1 MFNLPEATEIRKNIF
16 KNKIYN
22 KYKKELSG
30 NKKEKFDSEISKI
43 IITNEISEKTI
54 KIPKTEEISSIFIIK
69 IDLKTRDYTES
80 NIVLITRLF
89 GQNILYIL
97 NYKDQYK
104 LAIFKDK
111 LITSQWK
118 KEEEIDLRLQGLNLS
133 SIWDNLVIQVGDIE
147 VEEGKTLEEQIEID
161 ERKEKL
167 ESEIQK
173 LNNKKRKEKQINKKF
188 EIRDQILKLKEELEE
203 LRGDKNGKNE
213 FWIKRYKGGE
223 YKKDWRNFSFM
234 YYRD

>member
-16 KNKIYN
+16 KNKIYK
-22 KYKKELSG
+22 KYKEELSG
-30 NKKEKFDSEISKI
+30 KKKEKFDSEISKI

-69 IDLKTRDYTES
+69 IDLKTKEYTDS
-80 NIVLITRLF
+80 NIVFITRLF

-118 KEEEIDLRLQGLNLS
+118 KEEEIDLKLQGLNLS
-133 SIWDNLVIQVGDIE
+133 SIWDNLVIQVGDIK

-161 ERKEKL
+161 ERREKL
-167 ESEIQK
+167 EKLILKTKKKMAREIQA
-173 LNNKKRKEKQINKKF
+173 KKKYELFKELKKY
-188 EIRDQILKLKEELEE
+188 KEELE
-203 LRGDKNGKNE
+203 KYNG
-213 FWIKRYKGGE
+213 
-223 YKKDWRNFSFM
+223 
-234 YYRD
+234 

>member
-22 KYKKELSG
+22 KYKEELSG
-30 NKKEKFDSEISKI
+30 NKKEKFDREISKI

-133 SIWDNLVIQVGDIE
+133 SIWDNLVIQVGDIK

-161 ERKEKL
+161 ERREKL
-167 ESEIQK
+167 EKLILKTKKKMAREIQA
-173 LNNKKRKEKQINKKF
+173 KKKHELFKELKKY
-188 EIRDQILKLKEELEE
+188 KEELE
-203 LRGDKNGKNE
+203 KYNG
-213 FWIKRYKGGE
+213 
-223 YKKDWRNFSFM
+223 
-234 YYRD
+234 

>member
-22 KYKKELSG
+22 KYKEELSG
-30 NKKEKFDSEISKI
+30 NKKEKFDKEISKI

-54 KIPKTEEISSIFIIK
+54 KIPKTEEISSIFIIE

-147 VEEGKTLEEQIEID
+147 VGEGKTLEEQIEID

-167 ESEIQK
+167 EKLITKTKKKMAREIQA
-173 LNNKKRKEKQINKKF
+173 KKKHELFKELKKY
-188 EIRDQILKLKEELEE
+188 KEELE
-203 LRGDKNGKNE
+203 KYNG
-213 FWIKRYKGGE
+213 
-223 YKKDWRNFSFM
+223 
-234 YYRD
+234 

>member
-16 KNKIYN
+16 KNKIYS
-22 KYKKELSG
+22 KYKEELSG
-30 NKKEKFDSEISKI
+30 NKKEKFDREISKI

-54 KIPKTEEISSIFIIK
+54 KIPKTEEISSIFIIE

-118 KEEEIDLRLQGLNLS
+118 KEEEINLRLQGLNLS
-133 SIWDNLVIQVGDIE
+133 SIWDNLVIQVGDIK

-161 ERKEKL
+161 ERREKL
-167 ESEIQK
+167 EKLILKTKKKMAREIQA
-173 LNNKKRKEKQINKKF
+173 KKKHELFKELKKY
-188 EIRDQILKLKEELEE
+188 KEELE
-203 LRGDKNGKNE
+203 KYNG
-213 FWIKRYKGGE
+213 
-223 YKKDWRNFSFM
+223 
-234 YYRD
+234 

>member
-16 KNKIYN
+16 KNKIYS
-22 KYKKELSG
+22 KYKEELSG
-30 NKKEKFDSEISKI
+30 NKKEKFDREISKI

-54 KIPKTEEISSIFIIK
+54 KIPKTEEISSIFLIG

-133 SIWDNLVIQVGDIE
+133 SIWDNLIIQVGDIE

-161 ERKEKL
+161 ERREKL
-167 ESEIQK
+167 EKLIIKTKKKMAREIQA
-173 LNNKKRKEKQINKKF
+173 KKKHELFKELKKY
-188 EIRDQILKLKEELEE
+188 KEELE
-203 LRGDKNGKNE
+203 KYNG
-213 FWIKRYKGGE
+213 
-223 YKKDWRNFSFM
+223 
-234 YYRD
+234 

>member
-161 ERKEKL
+161 ERREKL
-167 ESEIQK
+167 EKLITKTKKKMAREIQA
-173 LNNKKRKEKQINKKF
+173 KKKHQLFKELKKY
-188 EIRDQILKLKEELEE
+188 KEELE
-203 LRGDKNGKNE
+203 KYNG
-213 FWIKRYKGGE
+213 
-223 YKKDWRNFSFM
+223 
-234 YYRD
+234 

>member
-16 KNKIYN
+16 KNKIYS
-22 KYKKELSG
+22 KYKEELSG
-30 NKKEKFDSEISKI
+30 NKKEKFDREISKI

-161 ERKEKL
+161 ERREKL
-167 ESEIQK
+167 EKLIIKTKKKMAREIQA
-173 LNNKKRKEKQINKKF
+173 KKKHELFKELKKY
-188 EIRDQILKLKEELEE
+188 KEELE
-203 LRGDKNGKNE
+203 KYNG
-213 FWIKRYKGGE
+213 
-223 YKKDWRNFSFM
+223 
-234 YYRD
+234 

>member
-16 KNKIYN
+16 KNKIYS
-22 KYKKELSG
+22 KYKEELSG
-30 NKKEKFDSEISKI
+30 NQKEKFDREISKI

-54 KIPKTEEISSIFIIK
+54 KIPKTEEISSIFIIE

-133 SIWDNLVIQVGDIE
+133 SIWDNLVIQVGDIK

-161 ERKEKL
+161 ERREKL
-167 ESEIQK
+167 EKLILKTKKKMAREIQA
-173 LNNKKRKEKQINKKF
+173 KKKHELFKELKKY
-188 EIRDQILKLKEELEE
+188 KEELE
-203 LRGDKNGKNE
+203 KYNG
-213 FWIKRYKGGE
+213 
-223 YKKDWRNFSFM
+223 
-234 YYRD
+234 

>member
-22 KYKKELSG
+22 KYKEELSG
-30 NKKEKFDSEISKI
+30 NKKEKFDREISKI

-54 KIPKTEEISSIFIIK
+54 KIPKTEEISSIFIIE

-111 LITSQWK
+111 LITSQWQ

-133 SIWDNLVIQVGDIE
+133 SIWDNLVIQVGDIK

-167 ESEIQK
+167 EKLITKTKKKMAREIQA
-173 LNNKKRKEKQINKKF
+173 KKKHELFKELKKY
-188 EIRDQILKLKEELEE
+188 KEELE
-203 LRGDKNGKNE
+203 KYNG
-213 FWIKRYKGGE
+213 
-223 YKKDWRNFSFM
+223 
-234 YYRD
+234 

>member
-1 MFNLPEATEIRKNIF
+1 MFNLPETTEIRKNIF
-16 KNKIYN
+16 KNKIYS
-22 KYKKELSG
+22 KYKEELSG
-30 NKKEKFDSEISKI
+30 NKKEKFDREISKI

-54 KIPKTEEISSIFIIK
+54 KIPKTEEISSIFIIE

-104 LAIFKDK
+104 LAIFKEK
-111 LITSQWK
+111 LITSQWQ

-161 ERKEKL
+161 ERREKL
-167 ESEIQK
+167 EKLILKTKKKMAREIQA
-173 LNNKKRKEKQINKKF
+173 KKKHELFKE
-188 EIRDQILKLKEELEE
+188 LKRYKEELE
-203 LRGDKNGKNE
+203 KYNG
-213 FWIKRYKGGE
+213 
-223 YKKDWRNFSFM
+223 
-234 YYRD
+234 

>member
-22 KYKKELSG
+22 KYKEELSG
-30 NKKEKFDSEISKI
+30 NKKEKFDREISKI

-54 KIPKTEEISSIFIIK
+54 KIPKTEEISSIFIIE

-97 NYKDQYK
+97 NYRDQYK

-111 LITSQWK
+111 LITSQWQ

-167 ESEIQK
+167 EKLITKTKKKMGREIQA
-173 LNNKKRKEKQINKKF
+173 KKKHELFKELKKY
-188 EIRDQILKLKEELEE
+188 KEELE
-203 LRGDKNGKNE
+203 KYNG
-213 FWIKRYKGGE
+213 
-223 YKKDWRNFSFM
+223 
-234 YYRD
+234 

>member
-22 KYKKELSG
+22 KYKEELSG
-30 NKKEKFDSEISKI
+30 NKKEKFDKEISKI

-54 KIPKTEEISSIFIIK
+54 KIPKTEEISSIFIIE

-161 ERKEKL
+161 ERREKL
-167 ESEIQK
+167 ENEIQK

-213 FWIKRYKGGE
+213 F
-223 YKKDWRNFSFM
+223 
-234 YYRD
+234 

>member
-22 KYKKELSG
+22 KYKEELSG
-30 NKKEKFDSEISKI
+30 NKKEKFDREISKI

-104 LAIFKDK
+104 LAISKDK

-147 VEEGKTLEEQIEID
+147 VEDGKTLEEQIEID
-161 ERKEKL
+161 ERREKL
-167 ESEIQK
+167 EKLITKTKKKMAREIQA
-173 LNNKKRKEKQINKKF
+173 KKKHQLFKELKKY
-188 EIRDQILKLKEELEE
+188 KEELE
-203 LRGDKNGKNE
+203 KYNG
-213 FWIKRYKGGE
+213 
-223 YKKDWRNFSFM
+223 
-234 YYRD
+234 

>member
-22 KYKKELSG
+22 KYKEELSG
-30 NKKEKFDSEISKI
+30 NKKEKFDKEISKI

-54 KIPKTEEISSIFIIK
+54 KIPKTEEISSIFIIE

-104 LAIFKDK
+104 LAIFKEK
-111 LITSQWK
+111 LITSQWQ

-161 ERKEKL
+161 ERREKL
-167 ESEIQK
+167 EKLIIKKKKKMSREIQA
-173 LNNKKRKEKQINKKF
+173 KKKHELFKELKKY
-188 EIRDQILKLKEELEE
+188 KEELE
-203 LRGDKNGKNE
+203 KYNG
-213 FWIKRYKGGE
+213 
-223 YKKDWRNFSFM
+223 
-234 YYRD
+234 

>member
-16 KNKIYN
+16 KNKIYS
-22 KYKKELSG
+22 KYKEELSG
-30 NKKEKFDSEISKI
+30 NKKEKFDREISKI

-54 KIPKTEEISSIFIIK
+54 KIPKTEEISSIFIIE

-133 SIWDNLVIQVGDIE
+133 SIWDNLVIQVGDIK

-167 ESEIQK
+167 EKLITKTKKKMGREIQA
-173 LNNKKRKEKQINKKF
+173 KKKHELFKELKKY
-188 EIRDQILKLKEELEE
+188 KEELE
-203 LRGDKNGKNE
+203 KYNG
-213 FWIKRYKGGE
+213 
-223 YKKDWRNFSFM
+223 
-234 YYRD
+234 

>member
-104 LAIFKDK
+104 LAISKDK

-167 ESEIQK
+167 EKLIIKTKKKMAREIQA
-173 LNNKKRKEKQINKKF
+173 KKKHELFKELKKY
-188 EIRDQILKLKEELEE
+188 KEELE
-203 LRGDKNGKNE
+203 KYNG
-213 FWIKRYKGGE
+213 
-223 YKKDWRNFSFM
+223 
-234 YYRD
+234 

>member
-22 KYKKELSG
+22 KYKEELSG
-30 NKKEKFDSEISKI
+30 NKKEKFDREISKI

-80 NIVLITRLF
+80 NIVLITSLF

-133 SIWDNLVIQVGDIE
+133 SIWDNLVIQVGDIK
-147 VEEGKTLEEQIEID
+147 VEDGKTLEEQIEID
-161 ERKEKL
+161 ERREKL
-167 ESEIQK
+167 EKLILKTKKKMAREIQA
-173 LNNKKRKEKQINKKF
+173 KKKHELFKELKKY
-188 EIRDQILKLKEELEE
+188 KEELE
-203 LRGDKNGKNE
+203 KYNG
-213 FWIKRYKGGE
+213 
-223 YKKDWRNFSFM
+223 
-234 YYRD
+234 

>member
-16 KNKIYN
+16 KNKIYS
-22 KYKKELSG
+22 KYKEELSG
-30 NKKEKFDSEISKI
+30 NKKEKFDREISKI

-54 KIPKTEEISSIFIIK
+54 KIPKTEEISSIFIIE

-147 VEEGKTLEEQIEID
+147 VEDGKTLEEQIEID

-167 ESEIQK
+167 EKLIIKTKKKMVREIQA
-173 LNNKKRKEKQINKKF
+173 KKKHELFKELKKY
-188 EIRDQILKLKEELEE
+188 KEEIE
-203 LRGDKNGKNE
+203 KYNG
-213 FWIKRYKGGE
+213 
-223 YKKDWRNFSFM
+223 
-234 YYRD
+234 

>member
-16 KNKIYN
+16 KNKIYS

-54 KIPKTEEISSIFIIK
+54 KIPKTEEISSIFIIE

-167 ESEIQK
+167 EKLITKTKKKMAREIQA
-173 LNNKKRKEKQINKKF
+173 KKKHELFKELKKY
-188 EIRDQILKLKEELEE
+188 KEELE
-203 LRGDKNGKNE
+203 KYNG
-213 FWIKRYKGGE
+213 
-223 YKKDWRNFSFM
+223 
-234 YYRD
+234 

>member
-30 NKKEKFDSEISKI
+30 NKKEKFDREISKI

-54 KIPKTEEISSIFIIK
+54 KIPKTEEISSIFIIE

-118 KEEEIDLRLQGLNLS
+118 KEEEIDLKLQGLNLS

-161 ERKEKL
+161 ERREKL
-167 ESEIQK
+167 EKLIIKTKKKMAREIQA
-173 LNNKKRKEKQINKKF
+173 KKKHQLFKELKKY
-188 EIRDQILKLKEELEE
+188 KEELE
-203 LRGDKNGKNE
+203 KYNG
-213 FWIKRYKGGE
+213 
-223 YKKDWRNFSFM
+223 
-234 YYRD
+234 

>member
-22 KYKKELSG
+22 KYKEELSG
-30 NKKEKFDSEISKI
+30 NKKEKFDREISKI

-54 KIPKTEEISSIFIIK
+54 KIPKTEEISSIFIIE

-97 NYKDQYK
+97 NYKEQYK

-161 ERKEKL
+161 ERREKL
-167 ESEIQK
+167 EKLIIKTKKKMAREIQA
-173 LNNKKRKEKQINKKF
+173 KKKHELFKELKKY
-188 EIRDQILKLKEELEE
+188 KEELE
-203 LRGDKNGKNE
+203 KYNG
-213 FWIKRYKGGE
+213 
-223 YKKDWRNFSFM
+223 
-234 YYRD
+234 

>member
-16 KNKIYN
+16 KNKIYS
-22 KYKKELSG
+22 KYKEELSG
-30 NKKEKFDSEISKI
+30 NKKEKFDREISKI

-54 KIPKTEEISSIFIIK
+54 KIPRTEEISSIFIIE

-118 KEEEIDLRLQGLNLS
+118 KEEEIDLKLQGLNLS

-167 ESEIQK
+167 EKLIIKTKKKMAREIQA
-173 LNNKKRKEKQINKKF
+173 KKKHELFKELKKY
-188 EIRDQILKLKEELEE
+188 KEELE
-203 LRGDKNGKNE
+203 KYNG
-213 FWIKRYKGGE
+213 
-223 YKKDWRNFSFM
+223 
-234 YYRD
+234 

>member
-1 MFNLPEATEIRKNIF
+1 MFNLPEATKIRKNIF

-22 KYKKELSG
+22 KYKEELSG
-30 NKKEKFDSEISKI
+30 NKKEKFDREISKI

-54 KIPKTEEISSIFIIK
+54 KIPRTEEISSIFIIK
-69 IDLKTRDYTES
+69 IDLKTKEYTES

-89 GQNILYIL
+89 GQNIFYIL

-104 LAIFKDK
+104 LAIFKEK

-133 SIWDNLVIQVGDIE
+133 SIWDNLVIQVGDIK

-161 ERKEKL
+161 ERREKL
-167 ESEIQK
+167 EKLIIKTKKKMAREIQA
-173 LNNKKRKEKQINKKF
+173 KKKHELFKELKKY
-188 EIRDQILKLKEELEE
+188 KEELE
-203 LRGDKNGKNE
+203 KYNG
-213 FWIKRYKGGE
+213 
-223 YKKDWRNFSFM
+223 
-234 YYRD
+234 

>member
-16 KNKIYN
+16 KNKIYS
-22 KYKKELSG
+22 KYKEELSG
-30 NKKEKFDSEISKI
+30 NKKEKFDREISKI

-54 KIPKTEEISSIFIIK
+54 KIPKTEEISSIFIIE

-133 SIWDNLVIQVGDIE
+133 SIWDNLVKQVGDIK

-161 ERKEKL
+161 ERREKL
-167 ESEIQK
+167 EKLILKTKKKMAREIQA
-173 LNNKKRKEKQINKKF
+173 KKKHELFKELKKY
-188 EIRDQILKLKEELEE
+188 KEELE
-203 LRGDKNGKNE
+203 KYNG
-213 FWIKRYKGGE
+213 
-223 YKKDWRNFSFM
+223 
-234 YYRD
+234 

>member
-16 KNKIYN
+16 KNKIYS
-22 KYKKELSG
+22 KYKEELSG
-30 NKKEKFDSEISKI
+30 NKKEKFDREISKI

-54 KIPKTEEISSIFIIK
+54 KIPKTEEISSIFIIE

-133 SIWDNLVIQVGDIE
+133 SIWDNLVIQVGDIK

-161 ERKEKL
+161 ERREKL
-167 ESEIQK
+167 EKLILKTKKKMAREIQA
-173 LNNKKRKEKQINKKF
+173 KKKHELFKELKKY
-188 EIRDQILKLKEELEE
+188 KEELE
-203 LRGDKNGKNE
+203 KYNG
-213 FWIKRYKGGE
+213 
-223 YKKDWRNFSFM
+223 
-234 YYRD
+234 

>member
-22 KYKKELSG
+22 KYKEELSG
-30 NKKEKFDSEISKI
+30 NKKEKFDKEISKI

-54 KIPKTEEISSIFIIK
+54 KIPRTEEISSIFIIE

-161 ERKEKL
+161 ERREKL
-167 ESEIQK
+167 EKLIIKTKKKMAREIQA
-173 LNNKKRKEKQINKKF
+173 KKKHELFKELKKY
-188 EIRDQILKLKEELEE
+188 KEELE
-203 LRGDKNGKNE
+203 KYNG
-213 FWIKRYKGGE
+213 
-223 YKKDWRNFSFM
+223 
-234 YYRD
+234 

>member
-16 KNKIYN
+16 KNKIYS
-22 KYKKELSG
+22 KYKEELSG
-30 NKKEKFDSEISKI
+30 NKKEKFDREISKI

-54 KIPKTEEISSIFIIK
+54 KIPKTEEISSIFIIE

-167 ESEIQK
+167 EKLIIKTKKKMAREIQA
-173 LNNKKRKEKQINKKF
+173 KKKHELFKELKKY
-188 EIRDQILKLKEELEE
+188 KEELE
-203 LRGDKNGKNE
+203 KYNG
-213 FWIKRYKGGE
+213 
-223 YKKDWRNFSFM
+223 
-234 YYRD
+234 

>member
-22 KYKKELSG
+22 KYKEELSG
-30 NKKEKFDSEISKI
+30 NKKEKFDREISKI

-54 KIPKTEEISSIFIIK
+54 KIPKTEEISSIFIIE

-80 NIVLITRLF
+80 NIVIITRLF

-97 NYKDQYK
+97 NYRDQYK

-133 SIWDNLVIQVGDIE
+133 SIWDNLVIQVGDIK

-167 ESEIQK
+167 EKLITKTKKKMAREIQA
-173 LNNKKRKEKQINKKF
+173 KKKHELFKELKKY
-188 EIRDQILKLKEELEE
+188 KEELE
-203 LRGDKNGKNE
+203 KYNG
-213 FWIKRYKGGE
+213 
-223 YKKDWRNFSFM
+223 
-234 YYRD
+234 

>member
-22 KYKKELSG
+22 KYKEELSG
-30 NKKEKFDSEISKI
+30 NKKEKFDREISKI

-167 ESEIQK
+167 EKLITKTKKKMAREIQA
-173 LNNKKRKEKQINKKF
+173 KKKHELFKELKKY
-188 EIRDQILKLKEELEE
+188 KEELE
-203 LRGDKNGKNE
+203 KYNV
-213 FWIKRYKGGE
+213 
-223 YKKDWRNFSFM
+223 
-234 YYRD
+234 